1 MPRKKT
7 RTNDQFARRIAWWH
21 KKLAP
26 KYPEIDPHDLDLII
40 AALLKT
46 PNQRM
51 ELMFLKKRPDGRY
64 VF

>member
-1 MPRKKT
+1 MPRKKRST
-7 RTNDQFARRIAWWH
+7 SDQFAIQIARWR

-46 PNQRM
+46 PKQRM